1 MRPFILIMCGIKG
14 TFTVV
19 GNLEGF
25 GTSSLGWKSKYY
37 LKHKLIWKRM
47 MKALLTVVI
56 ILTTASH
63 SVSAANPSS
72 AEEVLKE
79 NLAAIFVV
87 LSQQSLSQEA
97 KKNEIIDIVNPM
109 FDFPLMAKLT
119 LGRKYWPGLTSDQR
133 ESFTRLFIELLRT
146 SYLDRLSFYTDETI
160 HYESAV
166 AVKKKVHIPTY
177 LVSKDKKISILY
189 KFYRSRGGWK
199 IYDLEIQGV
208 SIIRSYRSQF
218 HEILRSGTFDD
229 LRAKLGKPAI
239 NQQ

>member
-1 MRPFILIMCGIKG
+1 
-14 TFTVV
+14 
-19 GNLEGF
+19 
-25 GTSSLGWKSKYY
+25 
-37 LKHKLIWKRM
+37 M

-63 SVSAANPSS
+63 SVSAANPPS

-119 LGRKYWPGLTSDQR
+119 LGRKYWPGLTLDQR

-166 AVKKKVHIPTY
+166 AVKKKVYIPTY

-229 LRAKLGKPAI
+229 LLAKLGKPAI
-239 NQQ
+239 N